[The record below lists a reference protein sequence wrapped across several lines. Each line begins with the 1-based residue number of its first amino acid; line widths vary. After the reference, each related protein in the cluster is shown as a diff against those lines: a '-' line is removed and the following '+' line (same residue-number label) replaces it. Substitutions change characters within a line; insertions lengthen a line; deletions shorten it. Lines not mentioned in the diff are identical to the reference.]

1 MTDCKI
7 SGFFTP
13 RLGCWEKAIK
23 GRVQS
28 VVDVIASLVD
38 CGDRKQTI
46 LFHLQKHKTE
56 DTPDRSNCKRQHVPY
71 PTRGNY
77 VTRPSL
83 FNTDQRLITL
93 FIPCQQNLQLLHI
106 DSVCVFARWSQE
118 RRRGSSTGNWF
129 GAFEGK
135 YALRRSIRLSSAS
148 HVVQLRAARKLI
160 SVILPS
166 QTSPVPT
173 NRQSESTIFYVSPL
187 YSCF

>member
-1 MTDCKI
+1 M
-7 SGFFTP
+7 
-13 RLGCWEKAIK
+13 
-23 GRVQS
+23 
-28 VVDVIASLVD
+28 DVIAPLVD
-38 CGDRKQTI
+38 CGDRKQTS

-56 DTPDRSNCKRQHVPY
+56 DTPDCSNCKRQHVPY

-93 FIPCQQNLQLLHI
+93 FIPCKPNLQLLHI

-118 RRRGSSTGNWF
+118 GRRGSSTGNWF

-135 YALRRSIRLSSAS
+135 YSLRRSIRLSSAS
-148 HVVQLRAARKLI
+148 HVLQLRAARNLI

-173 NRQSESTIFYVSPL
+173 NRQKESTKFCCCFL
-187 YSCF
+187 YQHAWFLFF